1 MNIPRQSILFVSGL
15 DKSVNENMLYQLFTE
30 FPISYLKIAKDH
42 SSRDSFGY
50 AFVGFKN
57 QTKAEEAL
65 NKLNYSKLLKK
76 TIRIS
81 WYNREPN
88 NYRNMPEYNVFV
100 KKVAKNVSSKDFH
113 EHFSKFGNI
122 ISARLVEDEDG
133 EVVGYGFVLYDKPE
147 SASLAIREG
156 NNSLLQGKNVFV
168 GEFLK
173 NKPKRAPQYN
183 NVYVKNIPKVS
194 VYSLFIRPSHKMT
207 LKPTL
212 ENLENLA
219 QCWLGNHKALT

>member
-1 MNIPRQSILFVSGL
+1 MSFPRDRVTILFVSGL

-30 FPISYLKIAKDH
+30 FPISYIKIAKDH

-57 QTKAEEAL
+57 HSKAEEAL

-88 NYRNMPEYNVFV
+88 NYRNLPEYNVFV
-100 KKVAKNVSSKDFH
+100 KKIAKTVTCKEFH
-113 EHFSKFGNI
+113 EFFSRFGNI
-122 ISARLVEDEDG
+122 VSARLVEDEEG

-147 SASLAIREG
+147 SANLAIREG
-156 NNSLLQGKNVFV
+156 NNFELNGKKLCV
-168 GEFLK
+168 GQFLK
-173 NKPKRAPQYN
+173 NKPKIPPQYN
-183 NVYVKNIPKVS
+183 NIFVKNIPRVRIS
-194 VYSLFIRPSHKMT
+194 F
-207 LKPTL
+207 
-212 ENLENLA
+212 
-219 QCWLGNHKALT
+219 

>member
-1 MNIPRQSILFVSGL
+1 MSFPRQSILFVSGL

-42 SSRDSFGY
+42 STRDSFGY
-50 AFVGFKN
+50 GFVGFKS

-81 WYNREPN
+81 WYNRESN
-88 NYRNMPEYNVFV
+88 NCRNLPEYNVFV
-100 KKVAKNVSSKDFH
+100 KKIAKTVSCKDFH
-113 EHFSKFGNI
+113 DYFSKFGNI

-147 SASLAIREG
+147 AATLAIREG
-156 NNSLLQGKNVFV
+156 NNKDLKGKNVSV
-168 GEFLK
+168 GPFLK
-173 NKPKRAPQYN
+173 NKPKKPPQYN
-183 NVYVKNIPKVS
+183 NVYVKNIPKVR
-194 VYSLFIRPSHKMT
+194 IIT
-207 LKPTL
+207 
-212 ENLENLA
+212 
-219 QCWLGNHKALT
+219 

>member
-1 MNIPRQSILFVSGL
+1 MSFPRQSILFVSGL

-88 NYRNMPEYNVFV
+88 NYRNLPEYNVFV
-100 KKVAKNVSSKDFH
+100 KKIATTVTSKEFH
-113 EHFSKFGNI
+113 DYFSRYGNI

-133 EVVGYGFVLYDKPE
+133 DVVGYGFVLYDKPE
-147 SASLAIREG
+147 SATLAIREG
-156 NNSLLQGKNVFV
+156 NNSELKGKKLCV
-168 GEFLK
+168 GQFLK
-173 NKPKRAPQYN
+173 NKPKKAPQYN
-183 NVYVKNIPKVS
+183 NVYVKNIPKVI
-194 VYSLFIRPSHKMT
+194 FI
-207 LKPTL
+207 
-212 ENLENLA
+212 
-219 QCWLGNHKALT
+219 

>member
-1 MNIPRQSILFVSGL
+1 MSFPRQSILFVSGL

-88 NYRNMPEYNVFV
+88 NYRNLPEYNVFV
-100 KKVAKNVSSKDFH
+100 KKIAPTVTSKEFH
-113 EHFSKFGNI
+113 EHFSKYGNI

-147 SASLAIREG
+147 SATLAIREG
-156 NNSLLQGKNVFV
+156 NVELKGKKLSV
-168 GEFLK
+168 GPFLK
-173 NKPKRAPQYN
+173 NRPKKSPQYN
-183 NVYVKNIPKVS
+183 NVYVKNIPKVN
-194 VYSLFIRPSHKMT
+194 YYIINILLELFTI
-207 LKPTL
+207 
-212 ENLENLA
+212 
-219 QCWLGNHKALT
+219 